1 MNTTLGEF
9 YDLSM
14 EKIGDKGRNPV
25 QEAIYETFGAFEILK
40 RLSTIQFTVHLFLYF
55 SGKIQKKDH
64 EIVTNQLKTIAKKRW
79 GKRGTDEK
87 KGSSDI
93 TGAYKYYFGEKTKNK
108 DIIEIIEEYKNTH
121 NNAPEKTTLKDAK
134 DFIVGKINDANQKE
148 NFIKYVDK
156 LTGNQGTSKGEKM
169 EDQKKVT
176 MVEEIEDYIKELIT
190 NGERQIIFTGAPGTG
205 KTRTAKKIAEE
216 MINERKA
223 GEFKIIQFHPSY
235 DYTDFVEGI
244 KPIDS
249 GNGEVVFRKIDGQFK
264 KFCRNCF
271 KDKDGKTE
279 REEKEG
285 LFFFIIDEINRAD
298 LSKVFGEIMYCLDK
312 DKRGEN
318 GKLDTQYQ
326 FLPTYDAEGKKLED
340 DVYKDGFY
348 IPRNVVILG
357 TMNDIDRSV
366 ESMDFALRRRFSFVE
381 FEVTKE
387 MIEAGLIGIFKEE
400 GKMDIDE
407 IAKDIAERLDAVNEV
422 ICGNGESLGSNLG
435 LNKQYYLSHGILANL
450 GKEWDKLKDDNENFE
465 KVLKDIFERRIK
477 LTLKEYVRGEDEKEV
492 TDFIKKCE
500 DAFYERKPG
509 TSSASAADH
518 STDGQDENGEQN

>member
-25 QEAIYETFGAFEILK
+25 QEAIYNTFMFYKNKDKNKDEDKETIP
-40 RLSTIQFTVHLFLYF
+40 QFTIYLFWHL
-55 SGKIQKKDH
+55 SGKWN
-64 EIVTNQLKTIAKKRW
+64 EKTY
-79 GKRGTDEK
+79 EK
-87 KGSSDI
+87 KYKKAVKELKKIVGEDNLRRENSDI
-93 TGAYKYYFGEKTKNK
+93 TTRYKEYLNKPSAK
-108 DIIEIIEEYKNTH
+108 DIIENYKIDYPN
-121 NNAPEKTTLKDAK
+121 PERSTLKEASG
-134 DFIVGKINDANQKE
+134 FIRKE
-148 NFIKYVDK
+148 IQEEKNKTQYTECVNRLI
-156 LTGNQGTSKGEKM
+156 SKGEEMAGNNKN
-169 EDQKKVT
+169 KTVK
-176 MVEEIEDYIKELIT
+176 EIEDYIKELIT

-422 ICGNGESLGSNLG
+422 ICGNGESLGANLG

-509 TSSASAADH
+509 TSGASAADH

>member
-1 MNTTLGEF
+1 MNTTLEEF

-14 EKIGDKGRNPV
+14 EKIGPNGRNQI
-25 QEAIYETFGAFEILK
+25 QECMNKVWKDHYNGRSFRIF
-40 RLSTIQFTVHLFLYF
+40 QFTVYLFWYL
-55 SGKIQKKDH
+55 SGKKAYKTDSDAYFAEQLKKCLSDTTFVPTHISSDYGKYLDTSALNKNLLDPYKEKYSNPAETTLEQASEFIKEKIRKAKKD
-64 EIVTNQLKTIAKKRW
+64 ETQYTECVNWLI
-79 GKRGTDEK
+79 
-87 KGSSDI
+87 
-93 TGAYKYYFGEKTKNK
+93 
-108 DIIEIIEEYKNTH
+108 
-121 NNAPEKTTLKDAK
+121 
-134 DFIVGKINDANQKE
+134 
-148 NFIKYVDK
+148 
-156 LTGNQGTSKGEKM
+156 SKGEEMAGNNKN
-169 EDQKKVT
+169 KTVK
-176 MVEEIEDYIKELIT
+176 EIEDYIKELIT

-205 KTRTAKKIAEE
+205 KTRMAKKIAEE

-422 ICGNGESLGSNLG
+422 ICGNRESLGANLG

-509 TSSASAADH
+509 TLGASAADH